1 MPPCQNKTLPFYS
14 GSTITRCYVPVLKAC
29 SGWWRMRAATW
40 KKRTQPSAGRLKKSD
55 KWAMRG

>member
-1 MPPCQNKTLPFYS
+1 MPPPCQNKTLPFYS

-40 KKRTQPSAGRLKKSD
+40 KKRTQPSAG
-55 KWAMRG
+55 